1 MENQTNDSLSGS
13 KNTGL
18 TFLQGVLVFLL
29 FAICFFII
37 QRFTFTLRF
46 PPFNRTTLWTP
57 GALTFA
63 ALLLTPVSRWWIFYL
78 SLCIAGF
85 AAYAGDPAIPAWH
98 ALLAAQ
104 FHFFA
109 VVLGVRAVRRY
120 SPDPLIGNPAA
131 LLCFVVVAGLIVPV
145 ATTFPIDFLRWM
157 RNAEHVIPTAIRSM
171 LCVSLGLVIATP
183 ALTLSIVHIRSW
195 IRDISWSKTIEIT
208 VFSAML
214 IGVGYIVFGHP
225 AGNSLSALLYAPVP
239 ILLWAALRFGLAGL
253 CWALLAVAYQSTWN
267 AIEGNG
273 PFVGGASADN
283 VLHMQLYILVSSLPL
298 MFLAVVIEQ
307 RSKAF
312 EQLAKQ
318 EEQVSSQLAQLRTIY
333 QTAPIGLSFVD
344 TNKRIVSI
352 NDRLA
357 EISGISAADQI
368 GKTYQQ
374 VLPILSTTAE
384 PIFRSSFETTRP
396 VIESEV
402 HCASATQPAVER
414 DWLISHYPVKDP
426 QGRPFGVSTVVEEI
440 TERKRAERLRQELV
454 HASRLA
460 LLGEFTA
467 SIAHEINQPLGAIL
481 SNVDAA
487 EIMLDGTPGS
497 VAEVRKIL
505 VDIRRDNLR
514 ASEVIR
520 RLRNLIRNDEMQFQT
535 LDLQALITETIGLVG
550 GDAKR
555 RGIVLLTHL
564 DQDLPLIQGDKIHL
578 QQVLINL
585 LVNAMEAEAIEN
597 LPPGRQQ
604 RRIDVLA
611 SRDGDDLVVAV
622 RDSGLGIPS
631 EKLATVFDHF
641 FTTKQE
647 GMGLGL
653 AISRSLVERHSGRI
667 WVDNA
672 DGGGAIFRFSIP
684 IESSPGSAIGADA
697 TEPQQD
703 LN

>member
-1 MENQTNDSLSGS
+1 VENQNSDPLSVDKQSGMS
-13 KNTGL
+13 
-18 TFLQGVLVFLL
+18 FLQGVLVFVL
-29 FAICFFII
+29 FAVCFFII

-63 ALLLTPVSRWWIFYL
+63 ALLLTPASRWWIFYL
-78 SLCIAGF
+78 SLCVAGF
-85 AAYAGDPAIPAWH
+85 TAYIGDPAIPAWH

-109 VVLGVRAVRRY
+109 VVIGVRAVRRF
-120 SPDPLIGNPAA
+120 SPDPLIGNPPA
-131 LLCFVVVAGLIVPV
+131 LLCFVIVAGLVVPV
-145 ATTFPIDFLRWM
+145 ATTFPIDFLRWL
-157 RNAEHVIPTAIRSM
+157 RNAEDVLPTAIRSM

-183 ALTLSIVHIRSW
+183 AVTLSIVNFRSW
-195 IRDISWSKTIEIT
+195 IRQISWPKAIEI
-208 VFSAML
+208 VSFAVL
-214 IGVGYIVFGHP
+214 LVGIGYLVFGHP
-225 AGNSLSALLYAPVP
+225 AGTSLSALLYAPVP
-239 ILLWAALRFGLAGL
+239 LLLWAALRFGLAGL

-307 RSKAF
+307 RSSAF
-312 EQLAKQ
+312 EQLAIQ
-318 EEQVSSQLAQLRTIY
+318 EGQVSSQLAQLRTIY
-333 QTAPIGLSFVD
+333 QTAPIGLGFVD
-344 TNKRIVSI
+344 THQRIVSI

-357 EISGISAADQI
+357 EISGILAADQL

-374 VLPILSTTAE
+374 VLPILSSTAE
-384 PIFRSSFETTRP
+384 PIYRTSFETAQP

-402 HCASATQPAVER
+402 HGATAKQPGVER
-414 DWLISHYPVKDP
+414 DWLVSHYPVKDP
-426 QGRPFGVSTVVEEI
+426 QGRPLGVSTVVEEI
-440 TERKRAERLRQELV
+440 TERKRAERLRQELI

-487 EIMLDGTPGS
+487 EMMLDGSPEAI
-497 VAEVRKIL
+497 AEIRNIL

-520 RLRNLIRNDEMQFQT
+520 RLRNLIRNDEVECKPLSLEAM
-535 LDLQALITETIGLVG
+535 ITETLGLIG
-550 GDAKR
+550 GDAQR
-555 RGIVLLTHL
+555 RGIGVHVQL
-564 DQDLPLIQGDKIHL
+564 DQNLPTIQGDKIHL

-585 LVNAMEAEAIEN
+585 LVNAMEALGSLTPNRE
-597 LPPGRQQ
+597 P
-604 RRIDVLA
+604 RRIDVA
-611 SRDGDDLVVAV
+611 ANRDRDDVIVSV
-622 RDSGLGIPS
+622 RDNGPGVPS
-631 EKLATVFDHF
+631 EKIATVFDHF

-653 AISRSLVERHSGRI
+653 AISRSLVERHGGRI

-672 DGGGAIFRFSIP
+672 EGGGAIFRFSLP
-684 IESSPGSAIGADA
+684 IESTDSAESGAEA
-697 TEPQQD
+697 TYSQQD
-703 LN
+703 SI